1 LLVEPVAQ
9 ERLAVQVA
17 LVVVAAAAD
26 RSHAAQ
32 LDQVVRAVRVALVV
46 VAAVLAVALAGLPSL
61 YSTAARACLW

>member
-1 LLVEPVAQ
+1 MLVEPVAQ

-17 LVVVAAAAD
+17 PVVAAAAAD

-46 VAAVLAVALAGLPSL
+46 GAAVLAVALAGLPSL
-61 YSTAARACLW
+61 CSTAARACLW